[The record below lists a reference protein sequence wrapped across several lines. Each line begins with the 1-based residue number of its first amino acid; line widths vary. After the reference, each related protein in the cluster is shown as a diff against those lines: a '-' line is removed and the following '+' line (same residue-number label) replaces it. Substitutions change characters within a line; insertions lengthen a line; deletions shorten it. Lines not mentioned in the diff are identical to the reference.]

1 MKKFSK
7 FCFLS
12 LILFFGFMFNIKA
25 INFCNTGQK
34 YYYDCEDMLLQCNYM
49 KVSKPA
55 YINISKQG
63 NAQVGVGDGDGL
75 SIANWGIDDEKYGFG
90 NAKEK
95 YSDGTTCPD
104 VIIEIDGSYYVTS
117 YELADN
123 KKAKDEGITNDKYNF
138 YLYRS
143 KSTAENIDYSDY
155 NNCASFK
162 KEKECNDG
170 KTASGVKFGCA
181 WNEEYNFCSPSG
193 LAYLAC
199 GSDSNKAYD
208 LPPILPKL
216 ASYAIVALKTATP
229 VILIIMGMFQLIKAI
244 TSQKDDEMK
253 KAQGS
258 LIKKLIAAALIFFVV
273 SIVQYVVK
281 IAADS
286 DDAVQGSIEDCLQC
300 FLNNDCDGSM
310 YYTDGYGHCYSVS
323 SGETVDCPV
332 DNY

>member
-1 MKKFSK
+1 MKKIIYLLMAIFV
-7 FCFLS
+7 
-12 LILFFGFMFNIKA
+12 ITFFNLGIVKA
-25 INFCNTGQK
+25 DEETGQGGSNVHGGSSGSFSEDAEGCALFITEDQCKKGIVESGSDAIKDQK
-34 YYYDCEDMLLQCNYM
+34 Y
-49 KVSKPA
+49 
-55 YINISKQG
+55 
-63 NAQVGVGDGDGL
+63 
-75 SIANWGIDDEKYGFG
+75 
-90 NAKEK
+90 
-95 YSDGTTCPD
+95 
-104 VIIEIDGSYYVTS
+104 
-117 YELADN
+117 
-123 KKAKDEGITNDKYNF
+123 
-138 YLYRS
+138 
-143 KSTAENIDYSDY
+143 
-155 NNCASFK
+155 
-162 KEKECNDG
+162 
-170 KTASGVKFGCA
+170 GCA

-216 ASYAIVALKTATP
+216 SSYAIVALKTATP

-300 FLNNDCDGSM
+300 FLNNDCDGAM
-310 YYTDGYGHCYSVS
+310 YYTDGYGNCYDVS
-323 SGETVDCPV
+323 SGDTVDCPV